1 MLEIIKNPPNTE
13 NNQTKQSILQLQLDG
28 LKEGWLIYVKTL
40 NPLTLTIRKKETA
53 EEELQAMGSQWQYGM
68 NRTKS
73 EFDT

>member
-1 MLEIIKNPPNTE
+1 MLEIIKNPLKVE

-53 EEELQAMGSQWQYGM
+53 EEARAR
-68 NRTKS
+68 NAKS
-73 EFDT
+73 MTVLHE